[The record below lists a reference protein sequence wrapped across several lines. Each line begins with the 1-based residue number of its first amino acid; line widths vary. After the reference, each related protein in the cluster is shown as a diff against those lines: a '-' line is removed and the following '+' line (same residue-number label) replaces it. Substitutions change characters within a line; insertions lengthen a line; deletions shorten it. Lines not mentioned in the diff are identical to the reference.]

1 MPGNEEPAETFS
13 QTLEQ
18 IEENVTNWDAINGDN
33 PEEAAEEE
41 DDHQAEEQE
50 DGQMWTLHR

>member
-1 MPGNEEPAETFS
+1 MPGNEEPAETFP

-33 PEEAAEEE
+33 PEVAAEEE
-41 DDHQAEEQE
+41 GDHQAEEQE
-50 DGQMWTLHR
+50 DGQM

>member
-18 IEENVTNWDAINGDN
+18 IEENVTNWDAVNGNN
-33 PEEAAEEE
+33 PEEAAEE

-50 DGQMWTLHR
+50 DGQM